1 MVKLNHIH
9 LTFVDAVV
17 KITHLEEI
25 LQIFYKV
32 KRKKKPVYVFVHHPS
47 YKDLCKKIS
56 LLEFSAR
63 KMFASSDELLKLGIS
78 CVSPLFGGQE
88 SRKTI

>member
-9 LTFVDAVV
+9 LTFVNAVV

-47 YKDLCKKIS
+47 YKDR
-56 LLEFSAR
+56 SAR
-63 KMFASSDELLKLGIS
+63 TEVAKLGGS
-78 CVSPLFGGQE
+78 EVGCGP
-88 SRKTI
+88 